1 MLYLLLKHLHI
12 TCVTLSG
19 LGFVG
24 RGVLMLRASPWLQ
37 SRFVRTAPHV
47 VDTLLLSSALA
58 LTVVIGQYPFTAS
71 WLTAK
76 FFGLLLYILLGT
88 LALKRGPTAKVRASC
103 FVLALLTF
111 AYIVSVALR
120 HNPAGFFEG
129 IFL

>member
-24 RGVLMLRASPWLQ
+24 RGVLMLRGSSWLH

-58 LTVVIGQYPFTAS
+58 LTVVIGQYPFSAS

-76 FFGLLLYILLGT
+76 FFGLLLYIFLGT
-88 LALKRGPTAKVRASC
+88 LALKRGPTARVRASC
-103 FVLALLTF
+103 FALALLTF

-129 IFL
+129 IFP